1 MSRKRS
7 SGYALLLGLLILA
20 LATGVLY
27 AAASSSNLD
36 WWFVGGSGGRST
48 SGGHVLEGTLGQPVV
63 GPATSGNNS
72 LCAGF
77 WCGAQGTYGLYLPL
91 IVKESAAG
99 QQTSTNEKVT
109 QVPLELR
116 REFEPGRIE
125 RLLNR
130 RG

>member
-7 SGYALLLGLLILA
+7 SGYALLLGLLLLA
-20 LATGVLY
+20 LATGMLY
-27 AAASSSNLD
+27 AAATSSNLD
-36 WWFVGGSGGRST
+36 WWFLGGSGGRSG
-48 SGGHVLEGTLGQPVV
+48 SGGHVLQGMLGQPVV
-63 GPATSGNNS
+63 GPAVSGSNS

-77 WCGAQGTYGLYLPL
+77 WYGAQCAYSLYLPVV
-91 IVKESAAG
+91 VKESAVG
-99 QQTSTNEKVT
+99 QQASTNEKVM
-109 QVPLELR
+109 QAPPEIR

>member
-1 MSRKRS
+1 MSRKRP

-27 AAASSSNLD
+27 ATASSSNLD
-36 WWFVGGSGGRST
+36 WWFLGGSGGRFS

-63 GPATSGNNS
+63 GPATSGSNS

-77 WCGAQGTYGLYLPL
+77 WCGAQGTYSLYLPL

-99 QQTSTNEKVT
+99 QQTTTHEKVT
-109 QVPLELR
+109 QAPLEIR
-116 REFEPGRIE
+116 REFEPDRIE
-125 RLLNR
+125 RLPNR

>member
-1 MSRKRS
+1 MSKKGPT
-7 SGYALLLGLLILA
+7 GYAPLLGLLILT

-27 AAASSSNLD
+27 ATASSSNLH
-36 WWFVGGSGGRST
+36 WWYLGGSGGRFS

-63 GPATSGNNS
+63 GPATSGDNS

-77 WCGAQGTYGLYLPL
+77 WCGAQGQYILYLPVV
-91 IVKESAAG
+91 VKESAAG
-99 QQTSTNEKVT
+99 QQTSTHEKVT
-109 QVPLELR
+109 QAQSEIQ
-116 REFEPGRIE
+116 REFKPGRIE